1 MSVGNSFNA
10 MVAQI
15 AFELGRRTDL
25 IATVIP
31 RAINDAISIY
41 AKERFRFNELQ
52 PLSPFTIN
60 TVQGE
65 AYYGAAADA
74 RIPKLYKIDYIN
86 FQLGNVN
93 SKMTRTVPEDIYLA
107 LQDNQESGPPSDWAW
122 DGQTIIIYPR
132 APAEVFP
139 LTVGGYM
146 QVDGPLSAAYDTDTT
161 NPWMNDAERL
171 IRSRAKY
178 EIALH
183 VTRNKDMQTAMSP
196 VVDSGGASDV
206 YYKELKGEANKIRG
220 TSRIRAMQF

>member
-1 MSVGNSFNA
+1 MTTWTILDMKDRIAAELKRADLLEEIGN
-10 MVAQI
+10 
-15 AFELGRRTDL
+15 
-25 IATVIP
+25 
-31 RAINDAISIY
+31 AIEDAILIY
-41 AKERFRFNELQ
+41 QKERFRFNELQ
-52 PLSPFTIN
+52 PLSPFTFN

-86 FQLGNVN
+86 FVLGNIN
-93 SKMTRTVPEDIYLA
+93 SKMTRDTPENIYLA

-146 QVDGPLSAAYDTDTT
+146 QVDGPTVVTDAT
-161 NPWMNDAERL
+161 NPWMNEAERL

-183 VTRNKDMQTAMSP
+183 VTRDKDMQAAMSP
-196 VVDSGGASDV
+196 DEPSDSNQPLGASLR
-206 YYKELKGEANKIRG
+206 YYRELKAEANKIRG